1 MSSKLK
7 SESARTNGAKSH
19 GPVTPEGK
27 ARSSSNALRHG
38 LTANFTVLEHES
50 QEDFQLLLDAQL
62 DRYQPADPVEMELVQ
77 SMAIS
82 RWRLR
87 RIGNLESYLLAI
99 EIASS
104 KIQVDRI
111 FETIHDSGRLAVAF
125 RTLADQGNALTLLL
139 RYEGSLNRMHDR
151 AFKQLELLR
160 SRVPRNEPTEPLTPV
175 ISSVPEPDPAFFG
188 PIPVS
193 SQWTPPREISF
204 LTPCTRLPD
213 PRARTSDREG
223 A

>member
-7 SESARTNGAKSH
+7 SESALTNGAKSR

-27 ARSSSNALRHG
+27 ARSSR
-38 LTANFTVLEHES
+38 
-50 QEDFQLLLDAQL
+50 
-62 DRYQPADPVEMELVQ
+62 
-77 SMAIS
+77 
-82 RWRLR
+82 
-87 RIGNLESYLLAI
+87 
-99 EIASS
+99 
-104 KIQVDRI
+104 
-111 FETIHDSGRLAVAF
+111 
-125 RTLADQGNALTLLL
+125 NALTLLL

-160 SRVPRNEPTEPLTPV
+160 SRISRNEPTEPLTPV

-213 PRARTSDREG
+213 PRATTSDREG